1 MGPPMALH
9 AERRRKRP
17 WRKVR
22 GRGLNVNL
30 NLNLI
35 LILNPKLRTLQDK
48 TVAEGVVTRRHDI
61 KVASC

>member
-1 MGPPMALH
+1 
-9 AERRRKRP
+9 
-17 WRKVR
+17 VR
-22 GRGLNVNL
+22 GRGLNLNL

-35 LILNPKLRTLQDK
+35 LILNPKPRTLQDK